1 MWWSLPAIS
10 AFRRL
15 RLEDLKLQA
24 SVGTQ
29 NHDLV
34 SKKKR
39 GGGQKKKSVEY
50 FFSFDGKNTD
60 GIWDKATPSFVPLDT
75 KWNK

>member
-1 MWWSLPAIS
+1 M
-10 AFRRL
+10 
-15 RLEDLKLQA
+15 EDLKLQA

-39 GGGQKKKSVEY
+39 ERRGEKKNLWSI
-50 FFSFDGKNTD
+50 FFF
-60 GIWDKATPSFVPLDT
+60 F
-75 KWNK
+75 

>member
-1 MWWSLPAIS
+1 M
-10 AFRRL
+10 
-15 RLEDLKLQA
+15 
-24 SVGTQ
+24 GTQ

-39 GGGQKKKSVEY
+39 ERRGEKKNLWSI